1 MSVGGGKGGGGS
13 PSQVVQTD
21 LPEYAKPYFIDIM
34 NRATTE
40 SKRGYQPYRSE
51 RIAGTN
57 RDIDVSRAM
66 VRDVAA
72 AGTPQT
78 DYAMG
83 YTRNL
88 MGDAAALG
96 RQDPYQF
103 SASSFGQT
111 GVSPYYGF
119 QGANVIPYAG
129 FQAAQ
134 FGDQSGL
141 FRAGQGQAYGGFT
154 AGELSDVERGTAAG
168 LESYMD
174 PYNQLVTEQLKKKAT
189 EDFERTRA
197 GRAAQ
202 AVSSG
207 AFGGSR
213 AAVEEGIASGDF
225 LDRLAQIEAEQGSRA
240 FQEARAAFEADR
252 AARTDIEKA
261 RLAEKARVEQAQ
273 AAELARVQG
282 IDIEEASRVQQAV
295 AQERARIQNADAS
308 EFARIQQAQAAELAR
323 VQGISVEEAARIQ
336 AAEAAELARVQG
348 ITVEEA
354 ARVQAANAA
363 ERARIQEAQA
373 TENLR
378 QREFQRSMMEFGAN
392 QAQQLA
398 NLEGAARSGD
408 IQAAQ
413 LLEGIGAAQRADR
426 QAQLDLAYQD
436 FLEQRGYGQQQLNFL
451 NSIMRGVPVSPSTQT
466 FTPYNPIQQ
475 ALGAGIS
482 GLALY
487 RGLQS

>member
-1 MSVGGGKGGGGS
+1 MGKGGGGGGS
-13 PSQVVQTD
+13 QQVVQTD
-21 LPEYAKPYFIDIM
+21 LPTYAKPYFIDIM

-40 SKRGYQPYRSE
+40 SRRGYQPYRQS
-51 RIAGTN
+51 RIAGVNTDIN
-57 RDIDVSRAM
+57 RSRQLVRDIAS
-66 VRDVAA
+66 

-78 DYAMG
+78 DFAAG
-83 YTRNL
+83 YTRSL
-88 MGDAAALG
+88 MGDAATLG
-96 RQDPYQF
+96 RQDPYRF
-103 SASSFGQT
+103 SASSFGET

-119 QGANVIPYAG
+119 QEARVSPYAG

-141 FRAGQGQAYGGFT
+141 FRAGRGQAYGGFT
-154 AGELSDVERGTAAG
+154 AGELSDAERGTAAG

-174 PYNQLVTEQLKKKAT
+174 PYSQLVTEQLKKKAT
-189 EDFERTRA
+189 EDFERTAA

-202 AVSSG
+202 AVSAG

-213 AAVEEGIASGDF
+213 AAVEEGIARGDF
-225 LDRLAQIEAEQGSRA
+225 LDRLASIEAEQGSRA

-252 AARTDIEKA
+252 AARTDIEKS
-261 RLAEKARVEQAQ
+261 RLAEEARVQSAQ

-282 IDIEEASRVQQAV
+282 IDIEEASRVQAAV
-295 AQERARIQNADAS
+295 AQERARIQNADAE
-308 EFARIQQAQAAELAR
+308 EFARIQQSQAAELAR

-336 AAEAAELARVQG
+336 AAQAAELARVQG

-373 TENLR
+373 AENLR
-378 QREFQRSMMEFGAN
+378 QREFQRSMMEFGAG

-413 LLEGIGAAQRADR
+413 LLEGIGAAARADR
-426 QAQLDLAYQD
+426 QAELDLAYQD
-436 FLEQRGYGQQQLNFL
+436 FLEQRGYGRDQINFL
-451 NSIMRGVPVSPSTQT
+451 SNIMRGVPITPSTT
-466 FTPYNPIQQ
+466 TTARVDPIAQ

-487 RGLQS
+487 RGLQA